1 MKESRDAPID
11 APEGG
16 EVKSKT
22 VGSCAWRL
30 AGKLG
35 VTVVSW
41 REGTKKAHFHGLV
54 FVTWWSRGESNSRP
68 RMLRAKLLQV

>member
-1 MKESRDAPID
+1 MKKSYDAPID

-16 EVKSKT
+16 EVKSQT
-22 VGSCAWRL
+22 ERSCAWQL

-35 VTVVSW
+35 LTVVSW
-41 REGTKKAHFHGLV
+41 REGTKKAHFRGHI